1 MGRQTIPQLNSV
13 LGKFWQLGVE
23 MRNKNVWIRNL
34 SPVGL
39 SLCEDAGACVESH
52 LSGPH
57 FPYGDLSPN
66 LRVQRKNGCGNGSSR
81 RTWRRM
87 WKKISCQ
94 GSSEHF
100 LFNIHVQ
107 SCEKGSKT
115 RAFMRP
121 LLPYPFCGVNPTNCG
136 VNPPASHSMIKSL
149 SVSFLKY

>member
-13 LGKFWQLGVE
+13 LGKCWQLGVE

-66 LRVQRKNGCGNGSSR
+66 LRVQRKNGCGNGSSG

-100 LFNIHVQ
+100 L
-107 SCEKGSKT
+107 SYREKVL
-115 RAFMRP
+115 R
-121 LLPYPFCGVNPTNCG
+121 LEL
-136 VNPPASHSMIKSL
+136 
-149 SVSFLKY
+149 